1 MSAQSLRRGGAQGYG
16 AATNLCE
23 TTRSSEGRDRMEI
36 GVLNPDVDL
45 NVEMTNNQPEEPL
58 VIGGGVTAT
67 WRVPMAKA
75 QGIPQT
81 IELAFQIGGAV
92 AGGVALNV
100 VANIITDWLMG
111 RFKGRA
117 EKLRIERQEVEF
129 EAGAVKRIVLETITR
144 ETDR

>member
-1 MSAQSLRRGGAQGYG
+1 
-16 AATNLCE
+16 
-23 TTRSSEGRDRMEI
+23 MEV

-45 NVEMTNNQPEEPL
+45 DIEMTNSQPEEPL
-58 VIGGGVTAT
+58 SIGEGVTAT
-67 WRVPMAKA
+67 WHLPMMKA
-75 QGIPQT
+75 EGIPKT

-100 VANIITDWLMG
+100 VANIITSWLMD

-117 EKLRIERQEVEF
+117 DRLRIERQEIEF

>member
-1 MSAQSLRRGGAQGYG
+1 
-16 AATNLCE
+16 
-23 TTRSSEGRDRMEI
+23 MEI

-45 NVEMTNNQPEEPL
+45 NVEMTNNQ
-58 VIGGGVTAT
+58 
-67 WRVPMAKA
+67 
-75 QGIPQT
+75 
-81 IELAFQIGGAV
+81 
-92 AGGVALNV
+92 

-129 EAGAVKRIVLETITR
+129 EAGAMKRIVLETITR